1 MNIHHLIS
9 DTVSA
14 IRTLASKNCTIVV
27 SFYTLILSAVL
38 LIYVVQTSVLNYF
51 HVRSYKHA
59 QKPLNPCLMSLS
71 DRKPSSARGG

>member
-38 LIYVVQTSVLNYF
+38 LIYVVQTSVLN
-51 HVRSYKHA
+51 
-59 QKPLNPCLMSLS
+59 
-71 DRKPSSARGG
+71 